1 MRKSTSFINFLFVFC
16 FFFTCTYASTYVFSE
31 DISSERA
38 IYTTASPQTDH
49 NAEPDE
55 KSDPAM
61 EPAPYTDFKS
71 LRPVFAEEALDGE
84 DLIELL
90 RMDVEKIYEEFKGT
104 VVYPPDPKGFA
115 DPSDYKIDDAVVAQ
129 EKCAELCRNIN
140 KLIFSVTDRSVK
152 FYGPFLQAMR
162 DVVYLDAV
170 CLKEYNEGNISHREL
185 WYSLHN
191 KWMSAV
197 GERYEALEQSSVL
210 PIRKYPGE

>member
-1 MRKSTSFINFLFVFC
+1 MRNELAVLTVLMFLSPSICSSVEEARSAVY
-16 FFFTCTYASTYVFSE
+16 TTQMQASS
-31 DISSERA
+31 
-38 IYTTASPQTDH
+38 YTTASPQAVYTT
-49 NAEPDE
+49 EPAQ

-71 LRPVFAEEALDGE
+71 LKPVFVEEPLDDE
-84 DLIELL
+84 NPIELI
-90 RMDVEKIYEEFKGT
+90 RMDVDRIYEEFKST
-104 VVYPPDPKGFA
+104 IVSPPDPKGLA
-115 DPSDYKIDDAVVAQ
+115 DPAAYKIDDARIAQ

-191 KWMSAV
+191 TWMSAV
-197 GERYEALEQSSVL
+197 GERYDALGQSPTSAT
-210 PIRKYPGE
+210 RK

>member
-1 MRKSTSFINFLFVFC
+1 MRKNVSFINFLFVLC

-31 DISSERA
+31 DISYERA
-38 IYTTASPQTDH
+38 IYTTASPQTDY

-61 EPAPYTDFKS
+61 EPAPYTDFTS
-71 LRPVFAEEALDGE
+71 LRPVFAEEPLDDE
-84 DLIELL
+84 DPIEII
-90 RMDVEKIYEEFKGT
+90 RMDVERIYEEFKST
-104 VVYPPDPKGFA
+104 VVSPPDPKGFG
-115 DPSDYKIDDAVVAQ
+115 DPSDYKIDDAGIAQ
-129 EKCAELCRNIN
+129 ERCAELCRNIN
-140 KLIFSVTDRSVK
+140 KLIFSATDRSIK

-185 WYSLHN
+185 WYGLYG

-197 GERYEALEQSSVL
+197 GERYEALGQSSVL
-210 PIRKYPGE
+210 PVRKSPA